1 VVEALKSDRENV
13 EVDLVVESLRSSDGS
28 PLDEAGKRRFRCEM
42 SERWFVRADPIA
54 IETLE
59 GEGGSRWLRLRRPV
73 TIDIAKIE
81 ENDRRYSKSFEGLRV
96 RWEAAA
102 ALIRRTLRQASDSPG
117 SNAARGR
124 GPRRA
129 MSGRSN
135 VSYGAP
141 SEGSAREAGAEPS
154 ASLPR
159 QPARP

>member
-1 VVEALKSDRENV
+1 VEISLSFSSLVAFSDFIGIVRLGDKVPVYYQGENGKEICGYRFSLEVVEALKSDRENV

-102 ALIRRTLRQASDSPG
+102 ALIRRTLR
-117 SNAARGR
+117 
-124 GPRRA
+124 
-129 MSGRSN
+129 
-135 VSYGAP
+135 
-141 SEGSAREAGAEPS
+141 
-154 ASLPR
+154 
-159 QPARP
+159 